1 MLTIVALL
9 SVNQSLTVAVRDPY
23 TLSKA
28 KKKYGSTEG
37 DHITL
42 LNIYNL
48 WQAKKQEG
56 QKIGFAR
63 EMKMNHRALEQVQ

>member
-1 MLTIVALL
+1 MLTIVSLL
-9 SVNQSLTVAVRDPY
+9 SVSQSLTVAVRDPY

-48 WQAKKQEG
+48 WNQKKADS
-56 QKIGFAR
+56 QKIGFCR
-63 EMKMNHRALEQVQ
+63 EVKVNHKALE